1 MWVPTSDDES
11 CCIEQRTRSKIMQ
24 NVTVYYRA
32 EVDYRHEQVAREFRP
47 SRVRRALR
55 IGRAAA

>member
-1 MWVPTSDDES
+1 
-11 CCIEQRTRSKIMQ
+11 MQ

-47 SRVRRALR
+47 LRARRAT
-55 IGRAAA
+55 RAAARKQSTAPHAA